1 MEVYAEETQP
11 EVINVE
17 SQSQETQSQ
26 GIIEETQL
34 TDTPPGPSETKDQSE
49 KNMDIEVKYN

>member
-1 MEVYAEETQP
+1 MKVYAAETQP

-26 GIIEETQL
+26 GIIEETI
-34 TDTPPGPSETKDQSE
+34 D
-49 KNMDIEVKYN
+49 